1 MYIES
6 FHCVTSTAK
15 DSEEF
20 WEALTAKRS
29 GIQKTKVDNWPES
42 IQNFWKDQP
51 FGPISCKIQN
61 HKDSYTETF
70 AFLLSE
76 IGSKCLSINPKNKMG
91 IILSTTK
98 GGIEDF
104 VWEKQFSETQID
116 PLAHVLEKTLEKLPK
131 QNWVLTQVVSNSCA
145 SSHASF
151 ALAKRWIESG
161 AVEKVLILAGDLIG
175 PFIHS
180 GFQTLKALSFT
191 SGKPFQA
198 DRDGLVLGEA
208 MSAVMIS
215 KDHAEFELIDAQI
228 SNEAFTVT
236 GPSPEGK
243 GLQSCLNKMSH
254 HKISPDLAI
263 AHGTATQ
270 LNDQTEDYVLAF
282 AQKLFAKEFA
292 IVGTKWSVGH
302 TLGASGSMDVI
313 AALLCLKNQQ
323 LFSLPGVSQDP
334 SMLAKNYQFGSTK
347 PAKLE
352 AALVTSLGFGG
363 TNGAILLRRS
373 PK

>member
-15 DSEEF
+15 NSDEL
-20 WEALTAKRS
+20 WEALTAKRT
-29 GIQKTKVDNWPES
+29 GIQKTQIESWPEA

-51 FGPISCKIQN
+51 YQPISCKIQN
-61 HKDSYTETF
+61 HDHSFTETF
-70 AFLLSE
+70 AQLLSE
-76 IGSKCLSINPKNKMG
+76 MGAKCLSKNPKQKMG
-91 IILSTTK
+91 VILSTTK
-98 GGIEDF
+98 GGIEDY
-104 VWEKQFSETQID
+104 VWDKNFAETQID
-116 PLAHVLEKTLEKLPK
+116 PLAVVLEKTLAKLPA

-161 AVEKVLILAGDLIG
+161 AVQKVLILAGDLIG

-180 GFQTLKALSFT
+180 GFQTLKALS
-191 SGKPFQA
+191 SSNGKPFQLE
-198 DRDGLVLGEA
+198 RDGLVLGEA
-208 MSAVMIS
+208 MSAIMIS
-215 KDHAEFELIDAQI
+215 QDYAEFELVDAQI

-254 HKISPDLAI
+254 HKVSPDLAI

-292 IVGTKWSVGH
+292 IAGTKWSIGH

-323 LFSLPGVSQDP
+323 LFTLPGEAADP
-334 SMLAKNYQFGSTK
+334 NLLAKNYQFGSTK
-347 PAKLE
+347 KAALE